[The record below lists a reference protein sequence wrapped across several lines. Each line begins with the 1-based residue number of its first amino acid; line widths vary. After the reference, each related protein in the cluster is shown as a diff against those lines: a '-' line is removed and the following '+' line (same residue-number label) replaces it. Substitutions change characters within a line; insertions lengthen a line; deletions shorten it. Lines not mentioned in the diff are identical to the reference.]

1 MGASSHGAWD
11 RDPEDRT
18 SDSVSD
24 CDEVKL
30 LRVERAASSRK
41 DDDDD
46 DDDDANDPHDE
57 VLASPFT

>member
-11 RDPEDRT
+11 RDPEDRK

-24 CDEVKL
+24 CDEVKV
-30 LRVERAASSRK
+30 LRVERAASSCK
-41 DDDDD
+41 DD